1 MPTIKLARLKQ
12 ETASLSEHFSEP
24 ATYLRGLEHLLQN
37 YSVPVHRQ
45 GQVKGM
51 RPVLKSYEVPP
62 PLLKH
67 LQIELAE
74 QARQAPQAAL
84 AVADGLWARR
94 TIETRQLA
102 ARLLGA
108 IEASPH
114 ELIARLES
122 WAGQDHEPILA
133 PELAQQATLS
143 LSVRHPDQ
151 LILFAQ
157 RLLAS
162 GEVRKQAF
170 ALGALRTL
178 LDGAQFANLP
188 AIFEILSE
196 VARVAD
202 RKLRPDLAALLGAL
216 AQRSP
221 KETEFFIEQ
230 GLESGANPGLQWV
243 ARRVMKALP
252 ADSRDRLGTIL
263 KASIH
268 EVDQER

>member
-1 MPTIKLARLKQ
+1 MPTIELARLKQ

-24 ATYLRGLEHLLQN
+24 ATYLRGLDHLLEN
-37 YSVPVHRQ
+37 YAVPVHRQ

-51 RPVLKSYEVPP
+51 RPVLKSYEIPP

-74 QARQAPQAAL
+74 QAREAPQAAL
-84 AVADGLWARR
+84 AVADGLWKRR

-108 IEASPH
+108 IEASPQ
-114 ELIARLES
+114 ELITRLEN
-122 WAGQDHEPILA
+122 WADENYEPILA
-133 PELAQQATLS
+133 SELAQQATLN
-143 LSVRHPDQ
+143 LSVRHPDH

-157 RLLAS
+157 RLLVN
-162 GEVRKQAF
+162 GHIRKQAF

-178 LDGAQFANLP
+178 VDGTQFANLP

-196 VARVAD
+196 TAKVAD
-202 RKLRPDLAALLGAL
+202 RRLRPDLAALLGVL

-221 KETEFFIEQ
+221 KETEYFIEQ
-230 GLESGANPGLQWV
+230 GLESGANRGLQWV
-243 ARRVMKALP
+243 ARRVIKTLP
-252 ADSRDRLGTIL
+252 ADGQERLRTIL
-263 KASIH
+263 NANP
-268 EVDQER
+268 

>member
-1 MPTIKLARLKQ
+1 MPTIELARLKQ
-12 ETASLSEHFSEP
+12 ETAQLSEYFSEP
-24 ATYLRGLEHLLQN
+24 ATYIRGLEHLLQN
-37 YSVPVHRQ
+37 YAVPVHRQ

-51 RPVLKSYEVPP
+51 RPVLKSYEIPP

-74 QARQAPQAAL
+74 QARQAPQVAL

-102 ARLLGA
+102 ARLLGV
-108 IEASPH
+108 IEATPQ

-122 WAGQDHEPILA
+122 WADENYEPTLA
-133 PELAQQATLS
+133 PELAQQATLN
-143 LSVRHPDQ
+143 LSVKHPEQ

-157 RLLAS
+157 RLLTS
-162 GEVRKQAF
+162 GDLRKQAF
-170 ALGALRTL
+170 ALGMLRTL

-202 RKLRPDLAALLGAL
+202 RKLRPDLADLLGAL

-221 KETEFFIEQ
+221 KETEYFIEQ
-230 GLESGANPGLQWV
+230 GLETGADPGRQWV

-252 ADSRDRLGTIL
+252 ADSQQRLRTIL
-263 KASIH
+263 KA
-268 EVDQER
+268 